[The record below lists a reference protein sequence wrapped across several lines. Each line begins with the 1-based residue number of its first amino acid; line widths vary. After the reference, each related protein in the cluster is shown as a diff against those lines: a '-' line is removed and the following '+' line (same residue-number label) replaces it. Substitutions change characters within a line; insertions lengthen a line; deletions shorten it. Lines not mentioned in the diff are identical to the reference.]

1 MEPPSTV
8 IQKAF
13 NSAVESKVDILNDA
27 SKIENLARKTL
38 LTVDDTTMW
47 LNHLHMIKL
56 RRKEGAKKAAATRA
70 AKAAAAR
77 AANAS
82 ECS

>member
-1 MEPPSTV
+1 MHLKSRTWPE
-8 IQKAF
+8 KF
-13 NSAVESKVDILNDA
+13 D
-27 SKIENLARKTL
+27 L